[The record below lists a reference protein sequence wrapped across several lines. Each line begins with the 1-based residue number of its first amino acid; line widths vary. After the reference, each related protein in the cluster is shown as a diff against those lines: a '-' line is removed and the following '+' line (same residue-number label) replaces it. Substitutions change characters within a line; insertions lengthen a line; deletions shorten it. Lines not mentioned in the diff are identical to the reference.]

1 MKSKTPGFIVLF
13 SFVFISSFCQE
24 KLSITAGFGFP
35 ELLNAGIRLNGKQT
49 QFGLT
54 YGSIPIRNETT
65 QSFCADLYVHFG
77 GASKLSSRKPWFIK
91 FGLNHFRSETFYL
104 IENYTYFNPGI
115 GREMNISKRFGIE
128 IHAGTA
134 IQLFERIVD
143 KQPTGWN
150 INISIPVLPSFGVA
164 TFYKF

>member
-1 MKSKTPGFIVLF
+1 MFIL
-13 SFVFISSFCQE
+13 
-24 KLSITAGFGFP
+24 AGHRSYRQG
-35 ELLNAGIRLNGKQT
+35 
-49 QFGLT
+49 
-54 YGSIPIRNETT
+54 
-65 QSFCADLYVHFG
+65 
-77 GASKLSSRKPWFIK
+77 KPWLIK